1 VYPVCGSRAIRCCL
15 HAQSGTRFVS
25 SHCVFCD
32 LIKGAG
38 EVSICYED
46 ADAVAFMDI
55 QPVNRGHAL
64 VVPREHYASLEDI
77 PGPLGK
83 HLFDVAWRLGEVIR
97 DVTRCDGMN
106 LLVSSGSAAGQDVF
120 HYHVH
125 VIPRMHGDG
134 WDVPLPFEGGTPVSR
149 QHLDATAVQILTA
162 LHDPMRVKDSAT
174 RYARRATDAV

>member
-1 VYPVCGSRAIRCCL
+1 VP
-15 HAQSGTRFVS
+15 S
-25 SHCVFCD
+25 SSCVFCD

-46 ADAVAFMDI
+46 ADAIAFMDI

-64 VVPREHYASLEDI
+64 VVPRTHYASLEDI

-125 VIPRMHGDG
+125 VIPRMDGDG
-134 WDVPLPFEGGTPVSR
+134 WDVPLPFTGGTPVSR
-149 QHLDATAVQILTA
+149 QHLDATAAQVLTA
-162 LHDPMRVKDSAT
+162 LHDPMRVRESAVHH
-174 RYARRATDAV
+174 ARRSTDAP

>member
-1 VYPVCGSRAIRCCL
+1 MRHLVLSHVPTGT
-15 HAQSGTRFVS
+15 HAVS
-25 SHCVFCD
+25 THCVFCD

-64 VVPREHYASLEDI
+64 VVPRQHFASLEDI

-97 DVTRCDGMN
+97 DVTHCDGMN

-134 WDVPLPFEGGTPVSR
+134 WDVPLPFTGGTPPSR
-149 QHLDATAVQILTA
+149 QHLDATAVQILTT
-162 LHDPMRVKDSAT
+162 LHDPMRVREAAVKH
-174 RYARRATDAV
+174 ARRRTDET

>member
-1 VYPVCGSRAIRCCL
+1 MP
-15 HAQSGTRFVS
+15 Q
-25 SHCVFCD
+25 HCIFCD
-32 LIKGAG
+32 LINGAG

-55 QPVNRGHAL
+55 QPVNAGHVL
-64 VVPREHYASLEDI
+64 VVPRQHFESLEDL

-97 DVTRCDGMN
+97 DLTKCDGMN

-125 VIPRMHGDG
+125 VIPRKHGDG
-134 WDVPLPFEGGTPVSR
+134 FEVPLPFTAGEPVRR
-149 QHLDATAVQILTA
+149 QMLDATAARIIGA
-162 LHDPMRVKDSAT
+162 LHDPMRT
-174 RYARRATDAV
+174 RRAAG

>member
-1 VYPVCGSRAIRCCL
+1 MR
-15 HAQSGTRFVS
+15 

-32 LIKGAG
+32 LINGAG

-64 VVPREHYASLEDI
+64 VVPRQHFESLDDL
-77 PGPLGK
+77 PAPLGK
-83 HLFDVAWRLGEVIR
+83 HLFDVAWRLSETIR
-97 DVTRCDGMN
+97 DVMKCDGMN

-134 WDVPLPFEGGTPVSR
+134 WVLPLPWEDGPAVSR
-149 QHLDATAVQILTA
+149 QMLDATAARILTA
-162 LHDPMRVKDSAT
+162 LHDPMRV
-174 RYARRATDAV
+174 RRPTPV

>member
-1 VYPVCGSRAIRCCL
+1 MQP
-15 HAQSGTRFVS
+15 
-25 SHCVFCD
+25 HCVFCD
-32 LIKGAG
+32 LIQGAG
-38 EVSICYED
+38 EASICYED

-55 QPVNRGHAL
+55 QPVNRGHVL
-64 VVPREHYASLEDI
+64 VVPREHFASLEDI
-77 PGPLGK
+77 PAPLGK

-134 WDVPLPFEGGTPVSR
+134 WDVPLPFEGGTPSSR
-149 QHLDATAVQILTA
+149 QHLDATAVQILSA
-162 LHDPMRVKDSAT
+162 LHDPMRVRESAV
-174 RYARRATDAV
+174 RFARRSSDVGGEGG

>member
-1 VYPVCGSRAIRCCL
+1 VTNAN
-15 HAQSGTRFVS
+15 
-25 SHCVFCD
+25 CVFCD
-32 LIKGAG
+32 LMKGAG

-64 VVPREHYASLEDI
+64 VVPREHFASLEDL

-97 DVTRCDGMN
+97 EITKCDGMN

-134 WDVPLPFEGGTPVSR
+134 WDVPLPFAGAEPISR
-149 QHLDATAVQILTA
+149 QRLDATAAQILTA
-162 LHDPMRVKDSAT
+162 LHDPMRLRVAST
-174 RYARRATDAV
+174 SPGRRSTDPQ